1 MMQRLSEGATLIVLM
16 VLGVMTAT
24 MVTVPLDFVV
34 GEGEQAMT
42 LQAIF
47 DGVMPNLIPLLL
59 TLGVYK
65 LIKKGVSTTKVL
77 FLVIA
82 LSILG
87 AVVGIF

>member
-1 MMQRLSEGATLIVLM
+1 MRVLAFRKRL
-16 VLGVMTAT
+16 
-24 MVTVPLDFVV
+24 
-34 GEGEQAMT
+34 
-42 LQAIF
+42 
-47 DGVMPNLIPLLL
+47 
-59 TLGVYK
+59 YK